1 MRAASK
7 VARSSS
13 NLAERISRAL
23 LEGSPVVC
31 IVEKVNDRSESS
43 RTNRLN
49 SSTIKLNVAVQ
60 QSTIQY

>member
-1 MRAASK
+1 
-7 VARSSS
+7 
-13 NLAERISRAL
+13 
-23 LEGSPVVC
+23 VVC